1 MISEDFI
8 KACCDKVFREP
19 IAIKLNI
26 PYWMTATKY
35 IPIKYMRMMTLHDPD
50 WLFFVLPKKTSES
63 ELREVLTA
71 ISPYCMDCY
80 FVV

>member
-1 MISEDFI
+1 MIPEDFI
-8 KACCDKVFREP
+8 KACCDKVFNEP
-19 IAIKLNI
+19 IAIKLNV
-26 PYWMTATKY
+26 PYWMTATKSM
-35 IPIKYMRMMTLHDPD
+35 PIKYMRMMTLQDPY
-50 WLFFVLPKKTSES
+50 WLFFVLPKKTPES